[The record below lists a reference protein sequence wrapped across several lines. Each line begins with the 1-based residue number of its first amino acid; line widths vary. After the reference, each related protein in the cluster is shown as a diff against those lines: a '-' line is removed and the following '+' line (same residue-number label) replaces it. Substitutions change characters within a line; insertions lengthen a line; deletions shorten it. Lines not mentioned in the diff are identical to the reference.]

1 MKLQRAGLKQSN
13 DVKATITK
21 RMRDQTSKMIE
32 VAKDTRDIAYNQ
44 GVSAD
49 VAGVRQQVDALQ
61 KRQDTSNIHM
71 NEVTRQNEAMN
82 ADLKQV
88 GPAMMKIT
96 DAVNNNS
103 NVLNEVLNRGFHI
116 HTTEVT
122 QSVADEFAKI
132 TGVTIQEFVHN
143 EVVKSLNNYVH
154 QAKQASLDANL
165 AVKAVKETLHEN
177 YKVAHYFSDMMNVF
191 IIELAVIIISSLAF
205 PGWWKLPGIV
215 LTVIGSITFNTK
227 LLKWSDNNGD

>member
-1 MKLQRAGLKQSN
+1 
-13 DVKATITK
+13 
-21 RMRDQTSKMIE
+21 
-32 VAKDTRDIAYNQ
+32 
-44 GVSAD
+44 
-49 VAGVRQQVDALQ
+49 
-61 KRQDTSNIHM
+61 M

-154 QAKQASLDANL
+154 QPGKAND
-165 AVKAVKETLHEN
+165 E
-177 YKVAHYFSDMMNVF
+177 MMMTANSMMKTF
-191 IIELAVIIISSLAF
+191 IISE
-205 PGWWKLPGIV
+205 K
-215 LTVIGSITFNTK
+215 
-227 LLKWSDNNGD
+227 